1 MKNLST
7 GPLVVVTDKPGQ
19 CIYSKSQKKL
29 ILTGKVADNV
39 FLALVS
45 FPVASPVHNTQLADN
60 VPRWR
65 GELQN
70 LIA

>member
-19 CIYSKSQKKL
+19 RIYSKTQKKL

-45 FPVASPVHNTQLADN
+45 LPLASPVHNTQLADN

-65 GELQN
+65 GEFRN

>member
-19 CIYSKSQKKL
+19 RVCSKSQKKL
-29 ILTGKVADNV
+29 ILIGKVADNV
-39 FLALVS
+39 FLAFVS
-45 FPVASPVHNTQLADN
+45 LPLASSVHNTQLADN

-65 GELQN
+65 GEFRN